1 MNLYTD
7 WERFRTLLF
16 LFEGRIYAYGKS
28 GTTPQNNGAGGL
40 FGGLD
45 MQEVFVSLLVNEVRR
60 GKHSVH
66 TFEIVK
72 EPEYNLTTTTEKEAS

>member
-1 MNLYTD
+1 MPMAKAVQRPKITVQAVY
-7 WERFRTLLF
+7 
-16 LFEGRIYAYGKS
+16 S
-28 GTTPQNNGAGGL
+28 
-40 FGGLD
+40 GGLD

>member
-1 MNLYTD
+1 MPMAKAVQRPKITVQAVY
-7 WERFRTLLF
+7 
-16 LFEGRIYAYGKS
+16 S
-28 GTTPQNNGAGGL
+28 
-40 FGGLD
+40 GGLD

-66 TFEIVK
+66 TFEIVQ

>member
-1 MNLYTD
+1 MAKAVQRPKITVQAVY
-7 WERFRTLLF
+7 
-16 LFEGRIYAYGKS
+16 S
-28 GTTPQNNGAGGL
+28 
-40 FGGLD
+40 GGLD
-45 MQEVFVSLLVNEVRR
+45 MQEVFVSLLVNAVRN

>member
-1 MNLYTD
+1 MAKAVQRPKITVQAVY
-7 WERFRTLLF
+7 
-16 LFEGRIYAYGKS
+16 S
-28 GTTPQNNGAGGL
+28 
-40 FGGLD
+40 GGLD

-66 TFEIVK
+66 TFENVK